1 MDTRLGNLKTDF
13 NAIID
18 LIGNNISI
26 LQTLKSRIVKIKEIY
41 MDFINTNR
49 DNIFVFTLD
58 SFHFQGKLIDI
69 EYQDVL
75 RLFHAITNR
84 MYCDYYKLFK
94 IIIEYVVQNIP
105 DKKLMELIKMHDNF
119 PVYKDLE
126 PFKQYDFNYIQ
137 TLHET
142 IIMILTYL
150 NTYIINKNHD
160 LQIYETKNKI
170 GLNIDSFV
178 NTFNFNNT
186 VMKEKT
192 ELFITYIEFFH
203 KLHTKYLKRFTT
215 KMQLML
221 SQINN
226 DIKFDTMNDVKTANK
241 DILNEFKEGNIDKN
255 LLRELRVSIS
265 DEVSTGEQSTTP
277 ESSRKSSGS
286 LGSKYDVGSES
297 SYDLQVPMNTPEN
310 SVSISGHYDE
320 NIYGDHL
327 SQLTDDC
334 LTENNN
340 NDKAKYY
347 IRNLELIEPPED
359 LVLAPFTEDLVLAPF
374 TEDLVLAPFT
384 EDMTQGLLI

>member
-94 IIIEYVVQNIP
+94 IIIEYVVQNIQ

-241 DILNEFKEGNIDKN
+241 DILNELKEGNIDKN

-265 DEVSTGEQSTTP
+265 DEVSTGEQSTSP

-320 NIYGDHL
+320 NIYGDHVL
-327 SQLTDDC
+327 QLTDDC

-340 NDKAKYY
+340 KAKYY

-359 LVLAPFTEDLVLAPF
+359 LVLAPFTEDL
-374 TEDLVLAPFT
+374 
-384 EDMTQGLLI
+384 TQGLLI